1 MHNAPAVTYPVGR
14 SLFHGG
20 LVLAAGGLGSLIALL
35 WLATPVATGWRQW
48 LLVGVLVVVVLS
60 AGNAWRRSPHG
71 VLRWDGHS
79 WEWASSGTVQTGQLV
94 VHVDLQSWMIV
105 SLRFSRGATVWLWPE
120 RRSDALHWVAL
131 RRAAF
136 ARSGAGHHP
145 GSSGDQPRSEVKA

>member
-14 SLFHGG
+14 SLFHGV
-20 LVLAAGGLGSLIALL
+20 LVFAAAGMGCLTALL
-35 WLATPVATGWRQW
+35 WLAIPVAHGWRQW

-60 AGNAWRRSPHG
+60 AGHAWRRSPDG
-71 VLRWDGHS
+71 VLSWDGYN
-79 WEWASSGTVQTGQLV
+79 WEWTSSGTVQAGQLV

-105 SLRFSRGATVWLWPE
+105 SLRSGRGKTVWLWPE

-136 ARSGAGHHP
+136 ARSGADHHP
-145 GSSGDQPRSEVKA
+145 GSRGDQPRSEIKA